1 MTLLLSLLD
10 RKTWLNPKKILQIF
24 FQALVNCALIASV
37 LAGAGMIVGV
47 LTRTGVALAFGSILV
62 SASQDILL
70 LAMFL
75 AFIIVSVL
83 GTGIPTTAAYIVGVT
98 IGAQALGN
106 FGVTVL
112 AAHLFVFYY
121 SVLADLTPPDAVTSF
136 AAANLAGSEPM
147 ATGIEGFRLG
157 IAGFLVPFAFV
168 YQPALLLQGSTM
180 QIVFCLILTAFGVI
194 CLASGVIGH
203 LFSSLNA
210 LQRIFLIAAAGLLV
224 FPSEQLT
231 ILGLILASIS
241 FVWSFKNRD
250 IKTHASNRS

>member
-1 MTLLLSLLD
+1 LSFLD
-10 RKTWLNPKKILQIF
+10 RKTWLSPKKILQIF
-24 FQALVNCALIASV
+24 FQALVNCALIAAI
-37 LAGAGMIVGV
+37 LAGAGMIVSV

-62 SASQDILL
+62 SASQNILL
-70 LAMFL
+70 IAMFL
-75 AFIIVSVL
+75 VFIIVSIL

-106 FGVTVL
+106 FGVEVL

-157 IAGFLVPFAFV
+157 IAGFLVPFAFI
-168 YQPALLLQGSTM
+168 YQPALLLQGSSL
-180 QIVFCLILTAFGVI
+180 QIAVCFVLTAFGVI

-203 LFSSLNA
+203 LFSPLNA
-210 LQRIFLIAAAGLLV
+210 LQRMFLIAAAGLLV
-224 FPSEQLT
+224 FPSQQLT
-231 ILGLILASIS
+231 ILGLILAGIS
-241 FVWSFKNRD
+241 FAWSFKNRD
-250 IKTHASNRS
+250 IKSNAPNRV